1 MIILILISLSTVYI
15 IVNYKPKKNEKEDT
29 IITNS
34 SIEKKKKEETE
45 IDEQLLKVDIKGE
58 INNPG
63 IYELKSS
70 SRVIDV
76 IEKAGGLTENA
87 NTTVINLSKKIT
99 DEMVIIIYSN
109 KQVEDFSKTKEIEK
123 QVQNNCINPS
133 EESLK
138 NDACITEKETTI
150 SGKISINTATLEEL
164 QTLPGIGEEKAKNI
178 IKYREENGLFT
189 AIEDLTKIN
198 GIGESIFAKIKENIT
213 L

>member
-1 MIILILISLSTVYI
+1 M
-15 IVNYKPKKNEKEDT
+15 
-29 IITNS
+29 
-34 SIEKKKKEETE
+34 
-45 IDEQLLKVDIKGE
+45 DIKGE

-150 SGKISINTATLEEL
+150 SGKVSINTATLEEL

>member
-1 MIILILISLSTVYI
+1 M
-15 IVNYKPKKNEKEDT
+15 
-29 IITNS
+29 
-34 SIEKKKKEETE
+34 
-45 IDEQLLKVDIKGE
+45 DIKGE